1 MKKALYIL
9 LLLSI
14 FCIANSAAQKVVRYP
29 LFDTSQTPEFKVDS
43 VVFRTDETLFYFH
56 YDNREGAVDWIN
68 LSPETYIKDEKGKI
82 YNILSLENIAKGPE
96 QTPIRGKK
104 DWNCILHFPRID
116 PKTKTIDFIEDESKT
131 SFNIYGIDLSK
142 DGEFPGY
149 TDFVD
154 FNRRFSHA
162 DFYFAASNYQ
172 KYIELATPLLLPAKT
187 AFGKDGVINII
198 QNLIDSHVLT
208 GKKDSNYDKYILE
221 FRELCKKHGWAK
233 GHENDLNCSLD
244 LSIKL
249 LDTSNKIYKLRFD
262 NKLEEASSMLSEF
275 IPLAELVYNSNDT
288 IIAYHY
294 GNYSQMLKQLGR
306 NEESIIWGQKSIDSN
321 RRLNNIGLIYHVM
334 LSEIAPLYA
343 DAGNIDMA
351 NKCYEELY
359 HLQEKE
365 GGKYTF
371 RHVQTAYNWGCD
383 LLYNNKKVEGLEV
396 LENAYNLYESSKMK
410 MDSLC
415 LSIAESISMTYY
427 EMGNVQQSIN
437 VWENAMHTV
446 KNRVGTKSSL
456 YFSTIVG
463 LAGMCRLV
471 GNPGKASEYIYEIYE
486 ELKNANLSVEYISSL
501 TTYANILED
510 IGDLEK
516 SLNIYRITED
526 LYKKNNLNHDVNYG
540 YLQLNLAQNYL
551 ACKDTLNSIT
561 TCKNIIETIYDRV
574 ASLNG
579 RTKGLG
585 ENGNHIKLSAKQ
597 LLAQI
602 NQNSN
607 PGLSATLC
615 EEVILFNDEN
625 NDFIEGAK
633 ELAYGLIKQLYI
645 LHQDNPTVQKVYD
658 NIVVNDNIDY
668 SDRKSDALLGLI
680 DFLKQ
685 TLFAGNVDEQT
696 VQDNLHLIK
705 DDQLRIIFDEF
716 KAKLLNNILFL
727 TEEQRESYFN
737 AAQRSCF
744 RPMFVSTA
752 AEISQK
758 GSLNAIAYDYLL
770 LTKSILLASS
780 TGLSDIVYQSNDKEL
795 IDLFERVKNY
805 HEDYSPNQ
813 IESYE
818 HDILRKSRDYSDFT
832 KNLQVTWKDV
842 QEKLNDNE
850 VALEFFVEREND
862 LNEYGVLLLRKQWEY
877 PRFVD
882 LASIELAIE
891 EFGFPRMA
899 NIWKILLNEE
909 LIKEGD
915 TIFMSG
921 AGVLQTKWF
930 EHLEMEP
937 GVCFSDLCHV
947 VRVTSTR
954 EIVRQRT
961 TTEPERKS
969 VILFGGLDYDDKE
982 TAETAL
988 PDEEVEIFR
997 GEGDDRYRSGFE
1009 RLIYSQKEID
1019 AIQSIAKNNK
1029 IKCKEYQGRY
1039 GTEQAVRNL
1048 SGEEVGV
1055 LHFATHGLYY
1065 PENHPNVTNDSPY
1078 RQLFNNSNCLNRS
1091 FLVMSG
1097 GNALPQ
1103 HKKVANSY
1111 TDGLLTAAEISHIDL
1126 HNVNLVVL
1134 SACQSAKG
1142 DISNEGVLGLQ
1153 YGFKKAGVNSILM
1166 CLDNVDDHATQIFM
1180 EEFYKHLLKGL
1191 SKQESLKKAQQ
1202 FMRTNTDEKYHSPE
1216 YWANYILLDSIE

>member
-1 MKKALYIL
+1 MKKALYIF

-14 FCIANSAAQKVVRYP
+14 FCTSNSAAQKVVRYP
-29 LFDTSQTPEFKVDS
+29 LFDISQTPEFKVDS

-154 FNRRFSHA
+154 FNRQFSRA
-162 DFYFAASNYQ
+162 DFYFAAGNYE
-172 KYIELATPLLLPAKT
+172 KYIELATPLFLPAKT
-187 AFGKDGVINII
+187 AFGKDAAISLT

-208 GKKDSNYDKYILE
+208 GRKDSNYDKYIAMY
-221 FRELCKKHGWAK
+221 RNLCEKHGWAK
-233 GHENDLNCSLD
+233 GYENILNCSLD
-244 LSIKL
+244 LNLKL
-249 LDTSNKIYKLRFD
+249 LDTSNKIYELRFA
-262 NKLEEASSMLSEF
+262 NKLEEACSLLSEF

-288 IIAYHY
+288 IIAYHL
-294 GNYSQMLKQLGR
+294 GNYSQMLKQIGR
-306 NEESIIWGQKSIDSN
+306 YEESILWGQKSIDAN
-321 RRLNNIGLIYHVM
+321 RRLNNIGLTYHVM

-351 NKCYEELY
+351 NQCYEELY

-365 GGKYTF
+365 GEKYTYK
-371 RHVQTAYNWGCD
+371 HAQTAFNWSSD
-383 LLYNNKKVEGLEV
+383 LLHCNKKREGMEV
-396 LENAYNLYESSKMK
+396 LEDAYKTYESSKMV
-410 MDSLC
+410 MDSLF
-415 LSIAESISMTYY
+415 LSIAKSISIAHY
-427 EMGNVQQSIN
+427 EIGESQQSIK
-437 VWENAMHTV
+437 VWENALRTV
-446 KNRVGTKSSL
+446 KNRVGTKNPL
-456 YFSTIVG
+456 YFDAIIG
-463 LAGMCRLV
+463 LAEMCRLV
-471 GNPGKASEYIYEIYE
+471 GNSGKASEYIYEVYN
-486 ELKNANLSVEYISSL
+486 ELQNTNLTVEYINGL
-501 TTYANILED
+501 TTYANILSD
-510 IGDLEK
+510 IGDNEK
-516 SLNIYRITED
+516 SLNIYKKTED
-526 LYKKNNLNHDVNYG
+526 IYKNNNLTRDINYG
-540 YLQLNLAQNYL
+540 YLQLSIAQTYL
-551 ACKDTLNSIT
+551 ANKDTANCIS
-561 TCKNIIETIYDRV
+561 TCKSIVDAAYNPVENYGRKVTELKAN
-574 ASLNG
+574 AS
-579 RTKGLG
+579 
-585 ENGNHIKLSAKQ
+585 HIKLNAKC

-602 NQNSN
+602 CQNSD
-607 PGLSATLC
+607 PAQAAELC
-615 EEVILFNDEN
+615 KEVILFDDEN
-625 NDFIEGAK
+625 NEFLDAAK
-633 ELAYGLIKQLYI
+633 GLAYSLVKQLYI
-645 LHQDNPTVQKVYD
+645 LHQENPTVQDVYETI
-658 NIVVNDNIDY
+658 IVKNHIDY
-668 SDRKSDALLGLI
+668 ADEKSDALLGLL

-685 TLFAGNVDEQT
+685 TLSKEQIDSKT
-696 VQDNLHLIK
+696 VQDNIHLIK
-705 DDQLRIIFDEF
+705 EDQLRLVFEGF
-716 KAKLLNNILFL
+716 KSKLLSNILFL
-727 TEEQRESYFN
+727 TEEQRESYYD

-744 RPMFVSTA
+744 RPMFISIA
-752 AEISQK
+752 ADISQIE
-758 GSLNAIAYDYLL
+758 SLNGIAYDYLL

-780 TGLSDIVYQSNDKEL
+780 TGLSDIVYKSNDKEL
-795 IDLFERVKNY
+795 IEIYDKVKN
-805 HEDYSPNQ
+805 HKDDYTPSQ
-813 IESYE
+813 VESYE

-832 KNLQVTWKDV
+832 KNLQITWKDV
-842 QEKLNDNE
+842 QERLNDNE
-850 VALEFFVEREND
+850 AALEFFVDRESD
-862 LNEYGVLLLRKQWEY
+862 VTQYGVLILRKQWEY
-877 PRFVD
+877 PRFVN
-882 LASIELAIE
+882 LSNIEIAIE

-909 LIKEGD
+909 YINYGD

-921 AGVLQTKWF
+921 AGVFQTKWF

-1180 EEFYKHLLKGL
+1180 EEFYNHLLKGL